1 MIVAKR
7 INNDPITGHIS
18 YGPLKNDWWMLII
31 LAIGLPLIGAIIYNI
46 LLFLVANQFDSNM
59 AYSEYFREFGVTS
72 NLDIVVLLIDF
83 IILGPITEELVCRGL
98 IICSRS
104 SHLLLRFYIYICQ
117 PTWYN
122 QSSDVCLCHRSNTC
136 LAIL

>member
-31 LAIGLPLIGAIIYNI
+31 LVIGLPLIVAIIRNI

-83 IILGPITEELVCRGL
+83 IILGPITEELVCRFL
-98 IICSRS
+98 ITCPRS

-122 QSSDVCLCHRSNTC
+122 QSSDVCLCYRSNTC
-136 LAIL
+136 LATL